1 MDDRYGGAGGGL
13 SAAVMRRFTAGN
25 PFLLNALLTQ
35 LVRDEQQ
42 VDDEGAAKLVP
53 LPVSRALRVRLDRLP
68 ADALALAHAA
78 AVLGDGASLHLSGK
92 LAGLQAEQS
101 SAAAEA
107 LLATSILRAVDPV
120 TFAAPLLAA
129 ALLDEL
135 SPVALA
141 RAHRRA
147 ADVLQQGGARLADVA
162 GHLLLT
168 FPARDP
174 WISRTLSAAAD
185 EASAARDAP
194 RAAELLARAAQ
205 EPPEA
210 SERQRVSLALA
221 VAQAQCDEPQAIARL
236 EAAIEQVSEPDE
248 RIRTLATLVG
258 LYLARA
264 DFASA
269 VALADQ
275 ALSLAGPAHPSTGDL
290 RSGRALASSFST
302 RCRAAVISELGAL
315 DERARGGMLELAV
328 LAGAAACRGAPAAEV
343 RAIAC
348 RALLAREPLG
358 PAQEIS
364 RDCSRP
370 HCCRSISSSSR
381 GRSMPRPRSAV
392 GARKR

>member
-13 SAAVMRRFTAGN
+13 SEAVMRRFTAGN

-42 VDDEGAAKLVP
+42 VDDEGAASVP

-92 LAGLQAEQS
+92 LAGLQAEQL

-194 RAAELLARAAQ
+194 RAAELRGVSGAAEGQVSARRSAFL
-205 EPPEA
+205 
-210 SERQRVSLALA
+210 LALA
-221 VAQAQCDEPQAIARL
+221 VAP
-236 EAAIEQVSEPDE
+236 
-248 RIRTLATLVG
+248 G
-258 LYLARA
+258 
-264 DFASA
+264 ASA
-269 VALADQ
+269 TSRRR
-275 ALSLAGPAHPSTGDL
+275 SLVL
-290 RSGRALASSFST
+290 RR
-302 RCRAAVISELGAL
+302 R
-315 DERARGGMLELAV
+315 
-328 LAGAAACRGAPAAEV
+328 
-343 RAIAC
+343 
-348 RALLAREPLG
+348 
-358 PAQEIS
+358 
-364 RDCSRP
+364 
-370 HCCRSISSSSR
+370 SSR
-381 GRSMPRPRSAV
+381 
-392 GARKR
+392 